1 MSAPAISSGQAADG
15 RVTPRQKWLTGP
27 FGASLAAAL
36 VFLVA
41 WQLAGTFGERIPGPI
56 PVVNAA
62 ISEIERGEFFYN
74 FAISMQRFAIGM
86 ALSIIVGVALGI
98 AIGSSRI
105 FDNLFGDVN
114 LVGLAIPAVI
124 WALLCTMWFGFAD
137 TAPIVTVILSA
148 VPFVV
153 VNVAAGARSVPPDLL
168 DMSQSYDVPRTRRLR
183 HAVLPAV
190 TGYVVAGIRFGVMSG
205 WNGLLLSEWFGSADG
220 VGHRARY
227 WYDANQL
234 PGFVAWIAFF
244 IVFMVLTDRV
254 VLERLSRRAFRWRD
268 GESAPGKPSAAAA
281 A

>member
-1 MSAPAISSGQAADG
+1 MSAP
-15 RVTPRQKWLTGP
+15 VTDRDATVTARRPAGPKWLTGP
-27 FGASLAAAL
+27 FGASVAAAL
-36 VFLVA
+36 LFLVL
-41 WQLAGTFGERIPGPI
+41 WQLVGMVSDRIPGPG
-56 PVVNAA
+56 PVVQAA

-74 FAISMQRFAIGM
+74 FIISMQRFAIGM
-86 ALSIIVGVALGI
+86 VISIILGI
-98 AIGSSRI
+98 AIGLALGSFRT

-137 TAPIVTVILSA
+137 TAPIVTVVLSA

-153 VNVAAGARSVPPDLL
+153 VNVAAGARSVPPALL
-168 DMSQSYDVPRTRRLR
+168 DMSQSYDVPATRRLR
-183 HAVLPAV
+183 HAVLPSV
-190 TGYVVAGIRFGVMSG
+190 TGYVVAGFRFCFMSG

-244 IVFMVLTDRV
+244 ILFMVLTDRV
-254 VLERLSRRAFRWRD
+254 FLERLSRRAFRWRD
-268 GESAPGKPSAAAA
+268 GQSVPGEPTAAAA
-281 A
+281 

>member
-1 MSAPAISSGQAADG
+1 MSAP
-15 RVTPRQKWLTGP
+15 VTDRPDTATAPRPPGPKWLTGP

-36 VFLVA
+36 LFLVL
-41 WQLAGTFGERIPGPI
+41 WQVVGMVSDRIPGPG
-56 PVVNAA
+56 PVVDAA
-62 ISEIERGEFFYN
+62 IKEIERGEFFYN

-86 ALSIIVGVALGI
+86 AISIVVGIVIGIALG
-98 AIGSSRI
+98 SFRL
-105 FDNLFGDVN
+105 FDNMFGDIN

-153 VNVAAGARSVPPDLL
+153 VNVATGTRSVSPELL
-168 DMSQSYDVPRTRRLR
+168 DMSNSYDVPATRRLR

-234 PGFVAWIAFF
+234 AGFVAWIAFF

-254 VLERLSRRAFRWRD
+254 LLERLSRRAFRWRD
-268 GESAPGKPSAAAA
+268 GQSTPGEPASAAAA
-281 A
+281 

>member
-1 MSAPAISSGQAADG
+1 MSAPVKDRGDA
-15 RVTPRQKWLTGP
+15 VTTPRPPGPRWLTGP
-27 FGASLAAAL
+27 LGASVAAAL
-36 VFLVA
+36 LFLLI
-41 WQLAGTFGERIPGPI
+41 WQLVGMISDRIPGPA
-56 PVVNAA
+56 PVVEAA
-62 ISEIERGEFFYN
+62 INEIERGEFFYN

-86 ALSIIVGVALGI
+86 AISIVIGIVIG
-98 AIGSSRI
+98 IGSFRL
-105 FDNLFGDVN
+105 FDNMFGDIN

-153 VNVAAGARSVPPDLL
+153 VNVATGTRSVSTELL
-168 DMSQSYDVPRTRRLR
+168 DMSNAYDVPTSRRLR
-183 HAVLPAV
+183 HTVLPAV

-234 PGFVAWIAFF
+234 AGFVAWIAFF

-254 VLERLSRRAFRWRD
+254 LLERLSRRAFRWRD
-268 GESAPGKPSAAAA
+268 GESAPGAPTPAAA
-281 A
+281 

>member
-1 MSAPAISSGQAADG
+1 MSAPAIDRPKTVTTG
-15 RVTPRQKWLTGP
+15 RPPGPKWLTGP
-27 FGASLAAAL
+27 FGASVAAAL
-36 VFLVA
+36 VFLLL
-41 WQLAGTFGERIPGPI
+41 WQLVGSVSDRIPGPA
-56 PVVNAA
+56 PVVDAA

-86 ALSIIVGVALGI
+86 LISIVLGI
-98 AIGSSRI
+98 AIGLAIGSFRT

-153 VNVAAGARSVPPDLL
+153 VNVAAGARSIPPALL
-168 DMSQSYDVPRTRRLR
+168 DMSQSYDVPPARRLR
-183 HAVLPAV
+183 HAVLPSI
-190 TGYVVAGIRFGVMSG
+190 TGYMVAGIRFGVMSG

-254 VLERLSRRAFRWRD
+254 LLERLSRRAFRWRD
-268 GESAPGKPSAAAA
+268 GQSVPGEPAAAA